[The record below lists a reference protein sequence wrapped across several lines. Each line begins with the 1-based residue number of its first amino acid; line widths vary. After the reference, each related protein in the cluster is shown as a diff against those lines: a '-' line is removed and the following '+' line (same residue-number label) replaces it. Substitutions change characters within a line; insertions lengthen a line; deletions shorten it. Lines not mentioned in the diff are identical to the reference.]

1 MIPYPLPSIPTHF
14 QPILI
19 ENLTNLVG
27 IDSKSKSKVGGKLNR
42 EIVSVRSCVRTRGLV
57 VRWELEK
64 IELAPVSFPFSLLA
78 QDGISF
84 EFCVVLVNPGEI

>member
-1 MIPYPLPSIPTHF
+1 MCNGNAIYLDEFAKIPVSLQQECIKTGF
-14 QPILI
+14 
-19 ENLTNLVG
+19 NG
-27 IDSKSKSKVGGKLNR
+27 SKVGGKLNR

-64 IELAPVSFPFSLLA
+64 IELPPGAFPFSLLA

>member
-1 MIPYPLPSIPTHF
+1 MDVEMDVLMDTH
-14 QPILI
+14 
-19 ENLTNLVG
+19 NG
-27 IDSKSKSKVGGKLNR
+27 SKVGGKLNR

-64 IELAPVSFPFSLLA
+64 IEPPPVSFPFSLLPL
-78 QDGISF
+78 DGISF